1 MGGCEHRPEAVST
14 VAFTELPWMRRERAD
29 ANIRRAI
36 FELRALAREDEGW
49 AVQYRSLADAFEA
62 AIALLDAIED
72 TEDNFS
78 RRVDGLS

>member
-1 MGGCEHRPEAVST
+1 
-14 VAFTELPWMRRERAD
+14 MRRERAD

-36 FELRALAREDEGW
+36 FELRALSREDTGW
-49 AVQYRSLADAFEA
+49 AVQYGCLADAFEA
-62 AIALLDAIED
+62 AISLLDAIED